1 MKKKIIGWKEWV
13 SLPEFGGARIKAKI
27 DTGARSSSL
36 HVFDLEVYGQDGNE
50 YAEFDIRPDKPGGN
64 ALRCRTRVEGYR
76 KVKSSN
82 GLIEHRPVVVT
93 QLELFKDSWP
103 IEVTL
108 TNRTGMRY
116 QMLLGRRSIRDRFYV
131 DADGAWHDKKS
142 GKKKNKGNAT
152 GGRRPAAGDQRPVTG
167 GRNNGDGS

>member
-13 SLPEFGGARIKAKI
+13 TLPEFGGARIKAKI

-36 HVFDLEVYGQDGNE
+36 HVFNLEVNGQDGNE
-50 YAEFDIRPDKPGGN
+50 YAEFDIRPDKRGGK

-82 GLIEHRPVVVT
+82 GLIEQRPVVVT
-93 QLELFKDSWP
+93 RLALFKDSWP

-108 TNRTGMRY
+108 TNRDGMRY

-131 DADGAWHDKKS
+131 DADGAWH
-142 GKKKNKGNAT
+142 GRKKKKGKAT
-152 GGRRPAAGDQRPVTG
+152 GGRRPAAD
-167 GRNNGDGS
+167 GRNNEVRL